1 MTLILKNFATTY
13 FNTTNM
19 TQWTFKNQ
27 WNN

>member
-1 MTLILKNFATTY
+1 MTLILRNFAMTY
-13 FNTTNM
+13 LNTTNM